1 MVNNLIAEKMLEQ
14 MQSNKKDTK
23 SRKDGDS
30 QIQSVNGMTSAET
43 LNEESKVSK
52 ETQKKKN
59 SRKSDTK
66 K

>member
-1 MVNNLIAEKMLEQ
+1 VNNLIAEKMLEQ

-30 QIQSVNGMTSAET
+30 QIQSVNGMTPAET

-52 ETQKKKN
+52 ENQKKKN

>member
-1 MVNNLIAEKMLEQ
+1 

-30 QIQSVNGMTSAET
+30 QIQSVNGMTPAET

-52 ETQKKKN
+52 ENQKKKN